1 MKRNSIWAL
10 LLVIIPTV
18 MAQEPTD
25 SGEILKRLDR
35 LEEQNRQIM
44 EEIKALRE
52 QLAASATTA
61 ETEPAAAPLEE
72 RVAVQ
77 ERRTADLDESK
88 VGAEHKL
95 PVQLTGTVL
104 FNAFSNGRYS
114 GGQLDPVV
122 AAPVAGQSNAG
133 GTLRQSIIGFR
144 FDGPEI
150 LGGAKTSGTLLLD
163 LFGGS
168 GSDLNQ
174 LVRLRIATLDIAWK
188 NTTLSFGQQK
198 PIIAPRDPDS
208 LAQVGVSPLT
218 GAGNLWL
225 WAPQFR
231 VEQRLALGEQSGLR
245 AQLGVYQTNEAVD
258 DVPSPYAGTVSP
270 ARPALQGR
278 FEWWGQYGERRFEFA
293 PGFHLSDSH
302 VAGIT
307 VPSRIFTVDWLIR
320 PFRAIDFTGAFFNG
334 ENTAVVGGLR
344 QGIAFS
350 PWDLPRATHST
361 GGWAQ
366 LAVRATPRIS
376 FHFYGGQQD
385 DHNSDFGYGHAI
397 GKNQAYAGNIM
408 YRLGSNL
415 LTSFEISR
423 VRTTY
428 LQSDTT
434 RNTHYDLA
442 LAYLF

>member
-1 MKRNSIWAL
+1 L
-10 LLVIIPTV
+10 LLVTV
-18 MAQEPTD
+18 PPVLAQDRTD
-25 SGEILKRLDR
+25 SGEILKRLER

-44 EEIKALRE
+44 EEIRALRQ
-52 QLAASATTA
+52 QLAAPATTA
-61 ETEPAAAPLEE
+61 EGEEPAAAPLEE

-95 PVQLTGTVL
+95 PVQLTGTIL

-114 GGQLDPVV
+114 GGQLNPVV

-133 GTLRQSIIGFR
+133 GTFRQSIIGFR

-168 GSDLNQ
+168 GKALDQ
-174 LVRLRIATLDIAWK
+174 LVRLRIATLDVAWK
-188 NTTLSFGQQK
+188 NTTLTFGQEK

-208 LAQVGVSPLT
+208 LAQVGISPLT

-231 VEQRLALGEQSGLR
+231 VEQRLPLGEQSGLR
-245 AQLGVYQTNEAVD
+245 AQLGVYQTDEGAPSLPPQYSGAV
-258 DVPSPYAGTVSP
+258 AP
-270 ARPALQGR
+270 ARPGLEGR
-278 FEWWGQYGERRFEFA
+278 FEWWGQFGAKRFEFA
-293 PGFHLSDSH
+293 PGFHVSDSH
-302 VAGIT
+302 IAGVT
-307 VPSRIFTVDWLIR
+307 VPSRIFSADWLIR
-320 PFRAIDFTGAFFNG
+320 PFPAIEFTGAFFQG
-334 ENTAVVGGLR
+334 ENTSVVGGLR

-350 PWDLPRATHST
+350 PWEPPHATHST

-366 LAVRATPRIS
+366 IAVRATPRIS
-376 FHFYGGQQD
+376 VHFYGGQQD
-385 DHNSDFGYGHAI
+385 DRNSDFYGNAI
-397 GKNQAYAGNIM
+397 GKNQAYAANIM
-408 YRLGSNL
+408 YRLGSNF
-415 LTSFEISR
+415 LTSFEVSQ

-434 RNTHYDLA
+434 WNTHYDLA

>member
-1 MKRNSIWAL
+1 LIRNSIWAL
-10 LLVIIPTV
+10 LLVVIPTV
-18 MAQEPTD
+18 MAQDRTD
-25 SGEILKRLDR
+25 SGEILKRLAR

-52 QLAASATTA
+52 QLSTPASTP
-61 ETEPAAAPLEE
+61 ETETAAAPLEE

-88 VGAEHKL
+88 VGTEHRL

-104 FNAFSNGRYS
+104 FNAFSNGQY
-114 GGQLDPVV
+114 GGNQLNPVV

-144 FDGPEI
+144 FDGPEVV
-150 LGGAKTSGTLLLD
+150 GGAKTSGTLLLD

-168 GSDLNQ
+168 GAALNQ
-174 LVRLRIATLDIAWK
+174 LVRLRVATLDIAWK
-188 NTTLSFGQQK
+188 NTTLTFGQDK

-208 LAQVGVSPLT
+208 LAQVGISPLT
-218 GAGNLWL
+218 AAGNLWL

-231 VEQRLALGEQSGLR
+231 VEQRFALGEHSGVR
-245 AQLGVYQTNEAVD
+245 AQVGVYQTDEGGDA
-258 DVPSPYAGTVSP
+258 VPSEYASTLSP
-270 ARPALQGR
+270 ARPGLEGR
-278 FEWWGQYGERRFEFA
+278 FNWWGEHGSTRFEIA
-293 PGFHLSDSH
+293 PGFHASDSH
-302 VAGIT
+302 VAGVT
-307 VPSRIFTVDWLIR
+307 VPSRIFSVDWLIR
-320 PFRAIDFTGAFFNG
+320 PVQSVDFTGQFFDG
-334 ENTAVVGGLR
+334 ENVAVIGGLR
-344 QGIAFS
+344 QGISFYRYEG
-350 PWDLPRATHST
+350 LHATHAS

-366 LAVRATPRIS
+366 LAVRPTPRIT
-376 FHFYGGQQD
+376 FHFYGGQED
-385 DHNSDFGYGHAI
+385 DRNSDLIGNAI

-415 LTSFEISR
+415 LTSFEISH

-428 LQSDTT
+428 LKSGTT
-434 RNTHYDLA
+434 SNTHYDLA

>member
-1 MKRNSIWAL
+1 L

-18 MAQEPTD
+18 MAQDRTD
-25 SGEILKRLDR
+25 SGEILKRLER

-52 QLAASATTA
+52 QLAAPPTTP

-88 VGAEHKL
+88 VAAEHKL

-114 GGQLDPVV
+114 GGQLNPVV
-122 AAPVAGQSNAG
+122 AAPQAGQSSAG
-133 GTLRQSIIGFR
+133 GTFRQSIIGFR

-150 LGGAKTSGTLLLD
+150 LGGAKTSGTVLLD

-168 GSDLNQ
+168 GAALNQ

-188 NTTLSFGQQK
+188 NTTLTFGQDK

-218 GAGNLWL
+218 AAGNLWL

-231 VEQRLALGEQSGLR
+231 IEQRFALGEHSGVR
-245 AQLGVYQTNEAVD
+245 AQVGVYQTDEGGDA
-258 DVPSPYAGTVSP
+258 VPSEYASTLSP
-270 ARPALQGR
+270 ARPGLEGR
-278 FEWWGQYGERRFEFA
+278 FEWWGEHGATRFEIA
-293 PGFHLSDSH
+293 PGFHASNSH
-302 VAGIT
+302 VAGVT
-307 VPSRIFTVDWLIR
+307 VPSRIFSVDWLIR
-320 PFRAIDFTGAFFNG
+320 PVQTVDFTGQFFDG
-334 ENTAVVGGLR
+334 ENVAVIGGLR
-344 QGIAFS
+344 QGISFYRSES
-350 PWDLPRATHST
+350 PYATHAS

-376 FHFYGGQQD
+376 FHIYGGQED
-385 DHNSDFGYGHAI
+385 DRNSDLSGNAI
-397 GKNQAYAGNIM
+397 AKNQAYAGNIM
-408 YRLGSNL
+408 YRLGSNVL
-415 LTSFEISR
+415 SSFEVSR
-423 VRTTY
+423 VHTTY
-428 LQSDTT
+428 LRTGSAW
-434 RNTHYDLA
+434 NTHYDLA